1 MFDVGFTELLV
12 IAVVAL
18 LVLGPERL
26 PGAARTAGSF
36 LRKARDG
43 WNSVRGEFERQ
54 VALDE
59 VKRSVGEVRAAVE
72 SSARAA
78 AAPAAPAPT
87 PSTPDGAPQAEPAPG
102 MAPVPARAPHD

>member
-1 MFDVGFTELLV
+1 MFDVGFSELLV

-36 LRKARDG
+36 LRKAREG

-59 VKRSVGEVRAAVE
+59 VKRTAREVRAAVE
-72 SSARAA
+72 
-78 AAPAAPAPT
+78 APADSAARSAGAPA
-87 PSTPDGAPQAEPAPG
+87 GEAPVEPAPG
-102 MAPVPARAPHD
+102 MAPTPARAPHD